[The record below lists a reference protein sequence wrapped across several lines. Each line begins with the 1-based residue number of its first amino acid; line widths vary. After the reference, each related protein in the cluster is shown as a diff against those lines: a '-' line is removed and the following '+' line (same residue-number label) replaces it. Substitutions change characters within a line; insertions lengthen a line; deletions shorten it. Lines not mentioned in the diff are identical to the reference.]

1 MVSEGV
7 WYHLWKFLGLFFPLK
22 TYYSGFWSLY
32 MHGVRVGLMPYM
44 SRLICHTLLLRAGV
58 AAAPSTAAQNHPVCE
73 RDAAR
78 EPHRRH
84 AGNTSE
90 KAHILK
96 SLFDSGVIY
105 RKCTRAL
112 TFQNALETPLNF
124 KSPSA
129 WWKRRCGAIPVLL
142 HINLSAY
149 IRRKGEDLCVAPVA
163 CTRVPTRSDLGTRGY
178 HPCLL
183 L

>member
-1 MVSEGV
+1 MVLV
-7 WYHLWKFLGLFFPLK
+7 
-22 TYYSGFWSLY
+22 
-32 MHGVRVGLMPYM
+32 VRVYADALYV
-44 SRLICHTLLLRAGV
+44 RFICHALLLRAGV
-58 AAAPSTAAQNHPVCE
+58 AAAPSTAAQNHPVRE

-124 KSPSA
+124 KSPQRA
-129 WWKRRCGAIPVLL
+129 VEKTLRCYGGDCSRLL
-142 HINLSAY
+142 DVC
-149 IRRKGEDLCVAPVA
+149 REVLCVCVCVSMHVHGAGGAPTQAQV
-163 CTRVPTRSDLGTRGY
+163 
-178 HPCLL
+178 
-183 L
+183 

>member
-1 MVSEGV
+1 MISSLDLIDGRGAGFPRPPGAEIFGP
-7 WYHLWKFLGLFFPLK
+7 FFPPQNILQWLLVALYFWRTCRLIA
-22 TYYSGFWSLY
+22 TYKALY

-58 AAAPSTAAQNHPVCE
+58 AAAPSTAAQNHPVRE

-96 SLFDSGVIY
+96 SLFDSGVYI
-105 RKCTRAL
+105 A
-112 TFQNALETPLNF
+112 N
-124 KSPSA
+124 
-129 WWKRRCGAIPVLL
+129 VLG
-142 HINLSAY
+142 H
-149 IRRKGEDLCVAPVA
+149 
-163 CTRVPTRSDLGTRGY
+163 
-178 HPCLL
+178 
-183 L
+183 

>member
-1 MVSEGV
+1 MQRDTGSSGEQV
-7 WYHLWKFLGLFFPLK
+7 WC
-22 TYYSGFWSLY
+22 SLS
-32 MHGVRVGLMPYM
+32 MLMPYM
-44 SRLICHTLLLRAGV
+44 SRLVCHALLLRAGV
-58 AAAPSTAAQNHPVCE
+58 AAAPSTAAQNHPVRE

-124 KSPSA
+124 KSPQCVVEKTLRCYPCPSA
-129 WWKRRCGAIPVLL
+129 YQFIRVYTQEGRGLVL
-142 HINLSAY
+142 HILLVTHTDACVHVQMCAY
-149 IRRKGEDLCVAPVA
+149 IPH
-163 CTRVPTRSDLGTRGY
+163 TTY
-178 HPCLL
+178 
-183 L
+183 

>member
-1 MVSEGV
+1 MVLV
-7 WYHLWKFLGLFFPLK
+7 
-22 TYYSGFWSLY
+22 
-32 MHGVRVGLMPYM
+32 VRVYADALYV
-44 SRLICHTLLLRAGV
+44 RFICHALLLRAGV
-58 AAAPSTAAQNHPVCE
+58 AAAPSTAAQNHPVRE

-124 KSPSA
+124 KSPQRA
-129 WWKRRCGAIPVLL
+129 VEKTLRCYPCPSTYQFIRVYAGRERTCFTHITSYAYRCMRARADVCIHTTYDLL
-142 HINLSAY
+142 VTHTRACMQIFSY
-149 IRRKGEDLCVAPVA
+149 IL
-163 CTRVPTRSDLGTRGY
+163 
-178 HPCLL
+178 
-183 L
+183 

>member
-1 MVSEGV
+1 MLVV
-7 WYHLWKFLGLFFPLK
+7 YADA
-22 TYYSGFWSLY
+22 LY
-32 MHGVRVGLMPYM
+32 VRF
-44 SRLICHTLLLRAGV
+44 ICHALLLRAGV
-58 AAAPSTAAQNHPVCE
+58 AAAPSTAAQNHPVRE

-124 KSPSA
+124 KSPQRA
-129 WWKRRCGAIPVLL
+129 VEKTLRKCGV
-142 HINLSAY
+142 Y
-149 IRRKGEDLCVAPVA
+149 
-163 CTRVPTRSDLGTRGY
+163 
-178 HPCLL
+178 
-183 L
+183 